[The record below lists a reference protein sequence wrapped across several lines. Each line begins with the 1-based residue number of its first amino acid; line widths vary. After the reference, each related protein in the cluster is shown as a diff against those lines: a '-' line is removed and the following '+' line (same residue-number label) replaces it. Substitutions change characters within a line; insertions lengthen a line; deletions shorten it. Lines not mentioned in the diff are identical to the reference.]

1 MGHCA
6 IGGQDERGHLY
17 WLSRRFEV
25 VVKLGLFSPQVLV
38 DSVPPQD
45 DAELRTLEQSELR
58 GRRAYESK

>member
-1 MGHCA
+1 M
-6 IGGQDERGHLY
+6 R
-17 WLSRRFEV
+17 WLIRRFEV
-25 VVKLGLFSPQVLV
+25 VVKPGLLSPQVLV